1 MLDGESQKKYF
12 GMIRT
17 VTLIVLILLASLV
30 IKNLTIYSY
39 KYNNALSE
47 NSFDLKKKTEYLTYQ
62 YVNYLKNISKF
73 SIASFQDYI
82 NNNTVGDVFLLKEN
96 GKNGFKIEA
105 SSDKRLIDKDYEDKG
120 CGDIYSHDFQKDYFL
135 VEILPEN
142 SAKVCMF
149 VAVNDYIL
157 GFKSHIDQR
166 ITGTSDPFYFQWL
179 IKNMSATF
187 ILSLVDLFLELVIC
201 LWFVVKY
208 LNVKF
213 DYQKAKE
220 ETAAIV

>member
-82 NNNTVGDVFLLKEN
+82 NNNTVGDVLLLKEN

-105 SSDKRLIDKDYEDKG
+105 SSDKRLIGKDYEDKS
-120 CGDIYSHDFQKDYFL
+120 CGDIYSHDFQKDYF
-135 VEILPEN
+135 
-142 SAKVCMF
+142 
-149 VAVNDYIL
+149 
-157 GFKSHIDQR
+157 
-166 ITGTSDPFYFQWL
+166 
-179 IKNMSATF
+179 
-187 ILSLVDLFLELVIC
+187 
-201 LWFVVKY
+201 
-208 LNVKF
+208 
-213 DYQKAKE
+213 
-220 ETAAIV
+220 

>member
-120 CGDIYSHDFQKDYFL
+120 YYIYLYAPYIDNLEKMKNVIRISDEELYTFYTEYKT
-135 VEILPEN
+135 ILPE
-142 SAKVCMF
+142 S
-149 VAVNDYIL
+149 
-157 GFKSHIDQR
+157 
-166 ITGTSDPFYFQWL
+166 IT
-179 IKNMSATF
+179 
-187 ILSLVDLFLELVIC
+187 LFENL
-201 LWFVVKY
+201 F
-208 LNVKF
+208 N
-213 DYQKAKE
+213 
-220 ETAAIV
+220 IVFSEKK